1 MTAMPS
7 KATITY
13 TTRLPKPRPEYTGMI
28 VWTFQAT
35 ANMVH
40 GLEAAL
46 ISADRRK
53 LPTRFTQ
60 RDLILGGWPEWLP
73 RPDLDAVRRAAR
85 IILGE
90 DLALDVAEVV
100 LATDTW
106 DPVKQ
111 LQAFREIRDLV
122 TRIED
127 CRLCGAAGWLDARN
141 KPKSRQLNEVECPDC
156 KGVGK
161 RRVAS

>member
-85 IILGE
+85 IILGR
-90 DLALDVAEVV
+90 DLALDVAQVV
-100 LATDTW
+100 LCTDPW

-122 TRIED
+122 TKIED
-127 CRLCGAAGWLDARN
+127 CTLCAGGGYLDARN
-141 KPKSRQLNEVECPDC
+141 KPASRQLFEVECPDC
-156 KGVGK
+156 EGVGK